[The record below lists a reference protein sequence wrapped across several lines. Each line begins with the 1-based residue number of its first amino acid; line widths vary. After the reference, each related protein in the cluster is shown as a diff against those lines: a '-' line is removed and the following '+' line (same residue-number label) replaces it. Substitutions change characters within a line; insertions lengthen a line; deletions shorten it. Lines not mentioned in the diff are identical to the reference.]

1 MFRYMI
7 DITAWAV
14 TFSFLAFILAFAAEG
29 RGAHLMRVLLGL
41 APRKQGLEA
50 FESVPRDDGDWRVIA
65 ALEEPQRR
73 SRPASIPPRLER
85 ESSRRTGAPA

>member
-1 MFRYMI
+1 MI
-7 DITAWAV
+7 DVIAWAV

-41 APRKQGLEA
+41 APRKHGLEA

-65 ALEEPQRR
+65 ALEEPEF
-73 SRPASIPPRLER
+73 P
-85 ESSRRTGAPA
+85 RRTSFSEATVPSDASPRSGVPA